1 MLRIE
6 LDIFSGRPN
15 PSWVVDEKNAK
26 AILDKISKSPDAIAD
41 ADVGKQDLGYR
52 GVILEPLTEELM
64 YEYNVPSVFK
74 LASSGSKDLA
84 TGINLAIDIIKK
96 MPLEK
101 KPEDADATPLEAD
114 LQKIVLDELNIFSK
128 RVASLS
134 GEDVPEMVQ
143 APADV
148 TCKFERTAF
157 NPAFWNNAAVISKN
171 NCYNYATNRRTD
183 TFAQPGRAT
192 GCYPYSIT
200 CDTVTKGALC
210 DGAHKRYNCFPDTQA
225 PRNLIAMVVWPGHD
239 YHWYRLHSE
248 GFWGHKP
255 GGTAAKNTDNCNK
268 VITNP
273 ETCCRGPYTLFC
285 GYFYTCK
292 SMKIK

>member
-6 LDIFSGRPN
+6 IDIFSGRPN
-15 PSWVVDEKNAK
+15 PTWVVDEKNAK
-26 AILDKISKSPDAIAD
+26 NILDKISKSPDSVAD
-41 ADVGKQDLGYR
+41 NDVGKQDLGYR

-64 YEYNVPSVFK
+64 YEYSVPSVFK

-84 TGINLAIDIIKK
+84 TGISLATEIIKK

-101 KPEDADATPLEAD
+101 KLEDADATPLEAN
-114 LQKIVLDELNIFSK
+114 LQKIVLDELNTFSK

-134 GEDVPEMVQ
+134 GEDVPEKVQ

-148 TCKFERTAF
+148 CCKYERTAF
-157 NPAFWNNAAVISKN
+157 NPGFWNNAAIISKN

-192 GCYPYSIT
+192 GCYPYSMA
-200 CDTVTKGALC
+200 CDAVTKAALC

-225 PRNLIAMVVWPGHD
+225 SRNLIAMVVWPGSD
-239 YHWYRLHSE
+239 YHWYRLHSD
-248 GFWGHKP
+248 GFWGHKMGP
-255 GGTAAKNTDNCNK
+255 TAAKNIDNCNK
-268 VITNP
+268 VIYNP

-292 SMKIK
+292 SMNVK